1 MLAIGNTTIKETN
14 SHFSD
19 PLHSIKVLAEEIQQ
33 FQNKLFQNVEHS
45 KIICLGYKGSSI
57 QKCTKQ

>member
-19 PLHSIKVLAEEIQQ
+19 LLHSIKVLAEEIQQ
-33 FQNKLFQNVEHS
+33 FQNKLFQNV
-45 KIICLGYKGSSI
+45 LNV
-57 QKCTKQ
+57 QNV